1 MNQKDE
7 IISELKSEIESK
19 TEDFTKLENQV
30 EQLGKLL
37 TSSIEISTLFYLKHC
52 NIIPVDCSPDPYFSF
67 EVFV

>member
-37 TSSIEISTLFYLKHC
+37 TSSIEISTLLD
-52 NIIPVDCSPDPYFSF
+52 IA
-67 EVFV
+67 FVIEYK